1 MQPTEHRLRN
11 DVATDIALD
20 SLAAAHRARV
30 DQSTGV
36 LGTLL
41 SLFQSRSRLQV
52 EILVLRHQ
60 LIVLRRTAPKRVRL
74 KAVDRL
80 LLYRL
85 WHGILDSIA
94 VIQPDTI
101 VRWHRSGFRAL
112 WRWKSRRRVGRPG
125 IAKDMRDLIREI
137 SRANP
142 LWGAPRIH
150 GELLKLG
157 IDVCQ
162 STVAKYM
169 LRTRRPPSQCWR
181 TFLCNHAEAIASI
194 DLFVVPTIAFRM
206 LFGFVVLHHG
216 GANSSMLA

>member
-80 LLYRL
+80 LLIGYGMASWIRSPSSSRTL
-85 WHGILDSIA
+85 SCAGTEVASELYGAGSPDA
-94 VIQPDTI
+94 VWADP
-101 VRWHRSGFRAL
+101 A
-112 WRWKSRRRVGRPG
+112 
-125 IAKDMRDLIREI
+125 
-137 SRANP
+137 
-142 LWGAPRIH
+142 
-150 GELLKLG
+150 
-157 IDVCQ
+157 
-162 STVAKYM
+162 
-169 LRTRRPPSQCWR
+169 
-181 TFLCNHAEAIASI
+181 
-194 DLFVVPTIAFRM
+194 
-206 LFGFVVLHHG
+206 
-216 GANSSMLA
+216 